1 MNDPQKRPL
10 LSGKYIVFFGILLA
24 SIIYVVLAK

>member
-10 LSGKYIVFFGILLA
+10 LSGKYIVLFGILLA
-24 SIIYVVLAK
+24 SIIYVVLTK

>member
-10 LSGKYIVFFGILLA
+10 LSAKYIVFFGILLA

>member
-24 SIIYVVLAK
+24 SIIYVMLAK